1 MTPQR
6 WSLDSRRFFS
16 FGCWFL
22 SGRADSNWRYHVNR
36 KAKVC
41 LMTERDTSLQM
52 SHFAQA
58 IGQKI
63 KFMIDQNR
71 LPWMLY
77 PIMAVAVQS
86 MM

>member
-1 MTPQR
+1 ML
-6 WSLDSRRFFS
+6 SVSSVVNFAE
-16 FGCWFL
+16 FGL
-22 SGRADSNWRYHVNR
+22 NRRYHVNR
-36 KAKVC
+36 KANVC

-58 IGQKI
+58 IGQKMKLI
-63 KFMIDQNR
+63 IDQKR
-71 LPWMLY
+71 LPWMVY